1 MSKGYQILEKRKHT
15 KPGNSHFKPLDIFE
29 NLSLLS
35 FEELRD
41 LLFEASNWN
50 VLVRQIVLVK
60 CAIKNSSK
68 EVNVLKSIID
78 EALAYE
84 RPSKDPNWGNYDDYL
99 HEIKKSILSL
109 NGELS
114 TSELKT
120 VLTHL
125 KDKAESDEAIAEFD
139 ENGEWGMAID
149 DIKEH
154 LLELKE

>member
-1 MSKGYQILEKRKHT
+1 MGKRNRP
-15 KPGNSHFKPLDIFE
+15 KPGNSHFKPADIFE

-35 FEELRD
+35 FEELRH

-50 VLVRQIVLVK
+50 ALVRQIVLVK
-60 CAIKNSSK
+60 CAIKNSAK

-78 EALAYE
+78 EAFTYE
-84 RPSKDPNWGNYDDYL
+84 RPRQDPNWGNYNDYL

-109 NGELS
+109 DGEIS

-120 VLTHL
+120 VLTYL

-139 ENGEWGMAID
+139 ENGEWGLAID
-149 DIKEH
+149 DIKNH
-154 LLELKE
+154 LLTLEE

>member
-1 MSKGYQILEKRKHT
+1 MGKCEHT
-15 KPGNSHFKPLDIFE
+15 KPGNSHFKPADIFE

-50 VLVRQIVLVK
+50 TLVRQIILVK
-60 CAIKNSSK
+60 CAIKTSTK
-68 EVNVLKSIID
+68 EVNVLKNIID
-78 EALAYE
+78 EAFAYK
-84 RPSKDPNWGNYDDYL
+84 RPRQDPNWGSYDDYL

-109 NGELS
+109 DGELS
-114 TSELKT
+114 TSELKV

-125 KDKAESDEAIAEFD
+125 KEKAESDEAIAEFD
-139 ENGEWGMAID
+139 EAGEWGIALD

-154 LLELKE
+154 LLGLEK